1 MNLLERDLFELWR
14 WTLAVGLT
22 IYAAVMFLRWLWSWL
37 VFLNEP
43 RRERMLMRRYIVL
56 HLLRLRGARFR
67 SEVVQILLYLVAIL
81 IVYGLHD
88 YV

>member
-14 WTLAVGLT
+14 WALAVGLT
-22 IYAAVMFLRWLWSWL
+22 VYAAVMFFRWLWGWL
-37 VFLNEP
+37 AYLNEP
-43 RRERMLMRRYIVL
+43 QRERLLMRRYIVL

-67 SEVVQILLYLVAIL
+67 GEVVQIVLYLVAIL